1 MLTKKE
7 FKNTWFIDKE
17 WYCYAC
23 NNVHRC
29 YYTIQRHIRTDK
41 HKKNSK
47 KMLKEIL
54 EIDITL

>member
-1 MLTKKE
+1 MLKKE
-7 FKNTWFIDKE
+7 FKNTWFIDKK
-17 WYCYAC
+17 WYCFAC
-23 NNVHRC
+23 NNTHKC

-54 EIDITL
+54 EMELI

>member
-1 MLTKKE
+1 MFKKEE

-23 NNVHRC
+23 DNTHRC
-29 YYTIQRHIRTDK
+29 YYTIQKHIRTDK